1 MSSVREGEHHMGLLK
16 NIAGKLKGKKQ
27 EAVEIEYNPQEETEG
42 LRRDDVDMHDKRQR
56 ERYVRTCLEQMAEA
70 SKELE
75 TLGSE
80 YNLVTSYLTDMEE
93 IDALPPETKEQLGNL
108 AKKIVEIED
117 NQKKQQNK
125 KKIMSDEEYDHM
137 DRLADCMPEGFD
149 KLKEAEDYQILIK
162 KDLNRLDGERH
173 AYAYRR
179 NELLSGQRNMKGIVA
194 ICVGSMLFL
203 VVLLSILA
211 SVWKLDVQ
219 IGYLIA
225 VLIAAAAMT
234 FVYIKFTD
242 ANREL
247 VKVDKAVN
255 KLVLLQNTVKIRYVN
270 NTNLLEYLYM
280 KYDVNSATDLKKLWN
295 KYEEEKKQRE
305 EELQRQNDM
314 DFYQASLVRLL
325 RKCKIQDPNIWIHQA
340 PALYDNKEMVEIRH
354 GLIIRRQKLRKQME
368 YNAKVAQE
376 AQDEVKDM
384 VAQFPEYAKK
394 ILDMVNDYEK
404 ALA

>member
-1 MSSVREGEHHMGLLK
+1 MGLLK
-16 NIAGKLKGKKQ
+16 NIASRFTRNRQ
-27 EAVEIEYNPQEETEG
+27 EEEEIEYNPEMEETG
-42 LRRDDVDMHDKRQR
+42 LKREDVDMHDKKQR
-56 ERYVRTCLEQMAEA
+56 ERYVRACLEQMAEA

-75 TLGSE
+75 TLGGE

-93 IDALPPETKEQLGNL
+93 IDALPPEIRDQLTDY
-108 AKKIVEIED
+108 AKNIVELEE
-117 NQKKQQNK
+117 NNKQMQTK
-125 KKIMSDEEYDHM
+125 KKIMSDEEYSHM
-137 DRLADCMPEGFD
+137 ERISEYMPEGYD
-149 KLKEAEDYQILIK
+149 KLKEAEDYQALIK

-173 AYAYRR
+173 AYAFRK
-179 NELLSGQRNMKGIVA
+179 NELTSGQRNMKGMTV
-194 ICVGSMLFL
+194 ICVGFMLFL
-203 VVLLSILA
+203 VMLLAIIG
-211 SVWKLDVQ
+211 SVWELDVE

-225 VLIAAAAMT
+225 VLVVACALT
-234 FVYIKFTD
+234 LVYVKFGE

-247 VKVDKAVN
+247 SRVNKAIN

-270 NTNLLEYLYM
+270 NTNLLEYLYV
-280 KYDVNSATDLKKLWN
+280 KYDVNSSADLKKLWN

-305 EELQRQNDM
+305 EERQRQSDM
-314 DFYQASLVRLL
+314 DFYQTALVKLL

-376 AQDEVKDM
+376 AQDEVKEL

-394 ILDMVNDYEK
+394 ILELVNDYEK

>member
-1 MSSVREGEHHMGLLK
+1 MGLLR
-16 NIAGKLKGKKQ
+16 NIADKLKGKKQ
-27 EAVEIEYNPQEETEG
+27 EAIEIDYNPQEEPEG
-42 LRRDDVDMHDKRQR
+42 LRRDDVDMHDKKQR
-56 ERYVRTCLEQMAEA
+56 ERYVKACLEQMAEA

-93 IDALPPETKEQLGNL
+93 IDALPPEIREQLGNM
-108 AKKIVEIED
+108 AKKIVDIED
-117 NQKKQQNK
+117 NQKQQQNK
-125 KKIMSDEEYDHM
+125 KKIMSDEEYNHM
-137 DRLADCMPEGFD
+137 DRLADCMPEGCD

-162 KDLNRLDGERH
+162 KDLNRLDGEKH
-173 AYAYRR
+173 AYIYRR
-179 NELLSGQRNMKGIVA
+179 NELLNGQKNMKGIVG

-203 VVLLSILA
+203 VVLLAILS

-219 IGYLIA
+219 IGYLMA
-225 VLIAAAAMT
+225 VLIAACVMT
-234 FVYIKFTD
+234 FVYVKFTE

-247 VKVDKAVN
+247 VKVDKAIN

-270 NTNLLEYLYM
+270 NTNLLEYLYV
-280 KYDVNSATDLKKLWN
+280 KYDVDSSADLRKLWG
-295 KYEEEKKQRE
+295 KYEEEKRQRE
-305 EELQRQNDM
+305 EEQQRQNDM

-325 RKCKIQDPNIWIHQA
+325 RKCKVHDPNIWIHQA
-340 PALYDNKEMVEIRH
+340 TALYDNKEMVEIRH

-368 YNAKVAQE
+368 YNAKVAQD

-384 VAQFPEYAKK
+384 VSKFPEYAKK
-394 ILDMVNDYEK
+394 ILDLVNDYER

>member
-1 MSSVREGEHHMGLLK
+1 MGLLK
-16 NIAGKLKGKKQ
+16 NITGKLKGKKQ
-27 EAVEIEYNPQEETEG
+27 ETVEIEYNPQEEPEG
-42 LRRDDVDMHDKRQR
+42 LRRDSVDMHDKKQR

-93 IDALPPETKEQLGNL
+93 IDALPPEIKEELGNM

-125 KKIMSDEEYDHM
+125 KKIMSDEEYNHM
-137 DRLADCMPEGFD
+137 DRLVDCMPEGYD
-149 KLKEAEDYQILIK
+149 KLKEAEDYQILVK
-162 KDLNRLDGERH
+162 KDLNRLDGEQH
-173 AYAYRR
+173 AYEYRR
-179 NELLSGQRNMKGIVA
+179 NELLSGQQNMKGIVA

-203 VVLLSILA
+203 VVVLAVLA

-234 FVYIKFTD
+234 FVYVKFTE

-247 VKVDKAVN
+247 KKVDKAIN

-270 NTNLLEYLYM
+270 NTNLLEYLYV
-280 KYDVNSATDLKKLWN
+280 KYDVNSAADLKKLWG

-305 EELQRQNDM
+305 EELQRQSDM

-325 RKCKIQDPNIWIHQA
+325 RKCKVQDPNIWIHQA
-340 PALYDNKEMVEIRH
+340 PALYDNREMVEIRH

-394 ILDMVNDYEK
+394 ILDLVNDYEK

>member
-1 MSSVREGEHHMGLLK
+1 MGLLRS
-16 NIAGKLKGKKQ
+16 IADRFSARRT
-27 EAVEIEYNPQEETEG
+27 ETVEIEYNPQEEPQG
-42 LRRDDVDMHDKRQR
+42 LRRDDVDMHDKKQR
-56 ERYVRTCLEQMAEA
+56 ERYVKACLEQMAEA
-70 SKELE
+70 SRELE

-93 IDALPPETKEQLGNL
+93 IDALPPELREQLNNL
-108 AKKIVEIED
+108 ARKIVEIED
-117 NQKKQQNK
+117 NHKQQQNK
-125 KKIMSDEEYDHM
+125 KKIMSEEEFEHMERIEEY
-137 DRLADCMPEGFD
+137 MPEGCD
-149 KLKEAEDYQILIK
+149 KLKEAEDYQVLIK

-179 NELLSGQRNMKGIVA
+179 NELLSGQHNMKGIVG

-203 VVLLSILA
+203 VVLLVVLSA
-211 SVWKLDVQ
+211 VWKLDVQ
-219 IGYLIA
+219 VGYLIA
-225 VLIAAAAMT
+225 VLIAAGVMT
-234 FVYIKFTD
+234 YVYVKFNE
-242 ANREL
+242 AGREL
-247 VKVDKAVN
+247 KKVDKAIN

-280 KYDVNSATDLKKLWN
+280 KYDVNSSADLRKLWG

-305 EELQRQNDM
+305 EERQRQNDM

-325 RKCKIQDPNIWIHQA
+325 RKCKVQDPNIWIHQA

-384 VAQFPEYAKK
+384 VSRYPEYARK
-394 ILDMVNDYEK
+394 ILDMVNDYER